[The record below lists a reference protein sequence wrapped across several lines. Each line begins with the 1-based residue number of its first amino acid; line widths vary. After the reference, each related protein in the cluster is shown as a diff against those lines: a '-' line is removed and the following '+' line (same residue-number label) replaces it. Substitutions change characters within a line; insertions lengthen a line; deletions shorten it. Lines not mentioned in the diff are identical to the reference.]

1 MEVVVVV
8 VRGEEEV
15 DSLQVVPLSLICHQ
29 TSALLCTP
37 DLVSIPCCLQGVWE
51 VQGEEGGHPT
61 HALEYLHN
69 SNMGKEDTHLTAPHY
84 LAVEVPEGPHMAHC
98 LQWEEAWVPG

>member
-1 MEVVVVV
+1 MV
-8 VRGEEEV
+8 VRVLEEEEEV
-15 DSLQVVPLSLICHQ
+15 DSPQVAPLSLICHQ
-29 TSALLCTP
+29 TSVLLCTL
-37 DLVSIPCCLQGVWE
+37 DLVSTPCCLQGVWE

-69 SNMGKEDTHLTAPHY
+69 NSMGKEDTHLTAPHY
-84 LAVEVPEGPHMAHC
+84 PAAEVPEDPHMVHY